1 VDLVFEHRIKVP
13 SRYIKILFLL
23 SFFLGYAVAQLI
35 EALSYKP
42 EDRGFNSR
50 WSHLDFSLT

>member
-1 VDLVFEHRIKVP
+1 VGLVFEHPIKVP
-13 SRYIKILFLL
+13 SRYITILFIS

-42 EDRGFNSR
+42 EDRGFDSR
-50 WSHLDFSLT
+50 